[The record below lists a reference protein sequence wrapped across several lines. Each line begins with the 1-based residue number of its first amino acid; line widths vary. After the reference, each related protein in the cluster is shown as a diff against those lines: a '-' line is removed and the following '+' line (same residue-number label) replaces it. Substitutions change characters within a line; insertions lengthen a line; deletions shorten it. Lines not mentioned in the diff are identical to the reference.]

1 MADVALGLVSHSG
14 WAAVVG
20 VVDARPGFRVVLRE
34 RVEMADPR
42 APESKQ
48 PYHAVEA
55 LAVGLAAERL
65 AGWAQAAE
73 NRATDALDEIRSRLQ
88 RAGHRLAGLGIL
100 DAAGR
105 KGGSLEAILASH
117 ALIHAADGEHFR
129 TAIAGAAARLGLP
142 AVRVAARA
150 LPAQAAAAGGET
162 ADALVGRVKAAGR
175 ALGPPWTAD
184 QKSAAMLAWLVLRT
198 GGRSASR

>member
-1 MADVALGLVSHSG
+1 MAEVALGFVTHSG

-20 VVDARPGFRVVLRE
+20 IVDGRPGFRVVLRD
-34 RVEMADPR
+34 RVEMTDPR

-55 LAVGLAAERL
+55 LPVSVAGARLAA
-65 AGWAQAAE
+65 WAQTAE
-73 NRATDALDEIRSRLQ
+73 KRATDALNEMLSRLQ
-88 RAGHRLAGLGIL
+88 RAGHRLVGAGLL

-105 KGGSLEAILASH
+105 KGSSLEAILASH
-117 ALIHAADGEHFR
+117 ALIHTADGEHFR

-142 AVRVAARA
+142 VLRVAGRA
-150 LPAQAAAAGGET
+150 LPAQAAAATGESK
-162 ADALVGRVKAAGR
+162 DALVGRVKVAGR

-184 QKSAAMLAWLVLRT
+184 QKSAAMLAWLVLRSS
-198 GGRSASR
+198 GRPLPR